1 MMERKL
7 SSRTEPLMEGRV
19 GKGGM
24 FEDLKKVRVRIAG
37 WKELSLV
44 DIIGEP
50 SFTIWFNYC
59 NLRCPWCQNSHVVR
73 GEITTEVEV
82 GELVNLIEDNSKL
95 VRYVHAT
102 GGEPTLQP
110 DGLEALFLLS
120 KQVGEKISLST
131 NGTNSEVIKRMIDVG
146 LDHLAL
152 DLKGPIR
159 NPERYASIVGL
170 DPGEGERLT
179 KAVDSSIKMGI
190 KDVPFVE
197 IRTTLVPTLLSAE
210 DVIQMA
216 EYLSELA
223 LNSKGRVVYVIQQ
236 YIPSE
241 TLIDPAFRSVKK
253 VPASLLIELG
263 KVIREKTELKEVYV
277 RAIELGTVKV

>member
-1 MMERKL
+1 MERKL
-7 SSRTEPLMEGRV
+7 SSRIELLMEGRV

-24 FEDLKKVRVRIAG
+24 LEDLKKVKVRVAG

-73 GEITTEVEV
+73 GEITREVEV
-82 GELVNLIEDNSKL
+82 GELVNLIEENSKL
-95 VRYVHAT
+95 VKYVHAT

-131 NGTNSEVIKRMIDVG
+131 NGTNSEVIKRMINIG

-152 DLKGPIR
+152 DLKGPIK

-170 DPGEGERLT
+170 DPSEGERLT

-190 KDVPFVE
+190 RDVPFVE

-210 DVIQMA
+210 DVLQMA
-216 EYLSELA
+216 KYLSELS

-253 VPASLLIELG
+253 VPASFLTELG
-263 KVIREKTELKEVYV
+263 KTIREKTGLKEVYV
-277 RAIELGTVKV
+277 RAIEFGTVKV

>member
-1 MMERKL
+1 MEG
-7 SSRTEPLMEGRV
+7 GRV

-24 FEDLKKVRVRIAG
+24 LEDLKKVKVKVAG

-73 GEITTEVEV
+73 GEITREVEV
-82 GELVNLIEDNSKL
+82 GELVNLIEENSKL
-95 VRYVHAT
+95 VKYVHAT

-131 NGTNSEVIKRMIDVG
+131 NGTNSEVIKRMINIG

-152 DLKGPIR
+152 DLKGPIK
-159 NPERYASIVGL
+159 NPERYACIVGL
-170 DPGEGERLT
+170 DPSEGERLT
-179 KAVDSSIKMGI
+179 KVVDSSIKMGI
-190 KDVPFVE
+190 RDVPFVE

-210 DVIQMA
+210 DVLQMA
-216 EYLSELA
+216 KYLSELS

-253 VPASLLIELG
+253 VPASFLTELG
-263 KVIREKTELKEVYV
+263 KTIREKTGLKEVYV
-277 RAIELGTVKV
+277 RAIEFGTVKV

>member
-1 MMERKL
+1 MERKL
-7 SSRTEPLMEGRV
+7 SSRTELLMEGRV

-24 FEDLKKVRVRIAG
+24 LEDLKKVKVRVAG

-73 GEITTEVEV
+73 GEITREVEV
-82 GELVNLIEDNSKL
+82 GELVNLIEENSKL
-95 VRYVHAT
+95 VKYVHAT

-131 NGTNSEVIKRMIDVG
+131 NGTDSEVIKRMINIG

-152 DLKGPIR
+152 DLKGPIK

-170 DPGEGERLT
+170 DPSEGERLT
-179 KAVDSSIKMGI
+179 RAVDSSIKMGI
-190 KDVPFVE
+190 RDVPFVE
-197 IRTTLVPTLLSAE
+197 IRTTLVPMLLSAE
-210 DVIQMA
+210 DVLQMA
-216 EYLSELA
+216 EYVSKLA

-253 VPASLLIELG
+253 VPASFLTELG
-263 KVIREKTELKEVYV
+263 KTIREKTGLKEVYV
-277 RAIELGTVKV
+277 RAIEFGTVKV

>member
-1 MMERKL
+1 
-7 SSRTEPLMEGRV
+7 MEGRV

-24 FEDLKKVRVRIAG
+24 LEDLKKVKVRVAG

-73 GEITTEVEV
+73 GEITREVEV
-82 GELVNLIEDNSKL
+82 GELVNLIEENSKL
-95 VRYVHAT
+95 VKYVHAT

-131 NGTNSEVIKRMIDVG
+131 NGTDSEVIKRMINIG

-152 DLKGPIR
+152 DLKGPIK

-170 DPGEGERLT
+170 DPSEGERLT
-179 KAVDSSIKMGI
+179 RAVDSSIKMGI
-190 KDVPFVE
+190 RDVPFVE
-197 IRTTLVPTLLSAE
+197 IRTTLVPMLLSAE
-210 DVIQMA
+210 DVLQMA
-216 EYLSELA
+216 KYLSELA

-253 VPASLLIELG
+253 VPASFLTELG
-263 KVIREKTELKEVYV
+263 KTIREKTGLKEVYV
-277 RAIELGTVKV
+277 RAIEFGTVKV

>member
-1 MMERKL
+1 MERRL
-7 SSRTEPLMEGRV
+7 SSRIELLMEGGRV

-24 FEDLKKVRVRIAG
+24 LEDLKKVKVRVAG

-73 GEITTEVEV
+73 GEITREVEV
-82 GELVNLIEDNSKL
+82 GELVNLIEENSKL
-95 VRYVHAT
+95 VKYVHAT

-131 NGTNSEVIKRMIDVG
+131 NGTNSEVIKRMINIG

-152 DLKGPIR
+152 DLKGPIK
-159 NPERYASIVGL
+159 NPERYACIVGL
-170 DPGEGERLT
+170 DPSEGERLT
-179 KAVDSSIKMGI
+179 KVVDSSIKMGI
-190 KDVPFVE
+190 RDVPFVE

-210 DVIQMA
+210 DVLQMA
-216 EYLSELA
+216 KYLSELS

-253 VPASLLIELG
+253 VPASFLTELG
-263 KVIREKTELKEVYV
+263 KTIREKTGLKEVYV
-277 RAIELGTVKV
+277 RAIEFGTVKV

>member
-1 MMERKL
+1 MLERRL
-7 SSRTEPLMEGRV
+7 SSRIELLMEGRV

-24 FEDLKKVRVRIAG
+24 LEDLKKVKVRVAG

-73 GEITTEVEV
+73 GEITREVKV
-82 GELVNLIEDNSKL
+82 GELVNLIEENSKL
-95 VRYVHAT
+95 VKYVHAT

-131 NGTNSEVIKRMIDVG
+131 NGTNSEVIKRMINIG

-152 DLKGPIR
+152 DLKGPIK
-159 NPERYASIVGL
+159 NSERYASIVGL
-170 DPGEGERLT
+170 DPSEGERLT

-190 KDVPFVE
+190 RDVPFVE

-210 DVIQMA
+210 DVLHMA
-216 EYLSELA
+216 KYLSELS

-253 VPASLLIELG
+253 VPASFLIELG
-263 KVIREKTELKEVYV
+263 KTIREKTGLKEVYV
-277 RAIELGTVKV
+277 RAIEFGTVKV

>member
-1 MMERKL
+1 MLERRL
-7 SSRTEPLMEGRV
+7 SSRIELLMEGRV

-24 FEDLKKVRVRIAG
+24 LEDLKKVKVRVAG

-73 GEITTEVEV
+73 GEITREVEV
-82 GELVNLIEDNSKL
+82 GELVNLIEENSKL
-95 VRYVHAT
+95 VKYVHAT

-131 NGTNSEVIKRMIDVG
+131 NGTDSEVIKRMINIG

-152 DLKGPIR
+152 DLKGPIK

-170 DPGEGERLT
+170 DPSEGERLT
-179 KAVDSSIKMGI
+179 RAVDSSIKMGI
-190 KDVPFVE
+190 RDVPFVE
-197 IRTTLVPTLLSAE
+197 IRTTLVPTLLSTE
-210 DVIQMA
+210 DVLQMA
-216 EYLSELA
+216 KYLSELA

-253 VPASLLIELG
+253 VPASFLTELG
-263 KVIREKTELKEVYV
+263 KTIREKTGLKEVYV
-277 RAIELGTVKV
+277 RAIEFGTVKV

>member
-1 MMERKL
+1 
-7 SSRTEPLMEGRV
+7 MEGRV

-24 FEDLKKVRVRIAG
+24 QGDLRRVKVRVAG

-59 NLRCPWCQNSHVVR
+59 NLRCPWCQNSHVVTGKVMR
-73 GEITTEVEV
+73 EVEV
-82 GELVNLIEDNSKL
+82 GELVDLVVENSKL
-95 VRYVHAT
+95 VKYVHVT

-120 KQVGEKISLST
+120 KKAGEKISLDT
-131 NGTNSEVIKRMIDVG
+131 NGTNCDVIRKVIRLG

-152 DLKGPIR
+152 DLKGPIG
-159 NPERYASIVGL
+159 NPEKYAAITGL
-170 DPGEGERLT
+170 DPARGRELVES
-179 KAVDSSIKMGI
+179 VDLSLRMGI

-197 IRTTLVPTLLSAE
+197 IRTTFVPTLLNKE
-210 DVIQMA
+210 DVLRMA
-216 EYLSELA
+216 DYVSELA
-223 LNSKGRVVYVIQQ
+223 SSSKNRIAYVIQQ

-241 TLIDPAFRSVKK
+241 TLIDPTFLSVEK
-253 VPASLLIELG
+253 VPASFLIKLG
-263 KVIREKTELKEVYV
+263 KAVKERTKLEEVYV
-277 RAIELGTVKV
+277 RAIEFGTVKV

>member
-1 MMERKL
+1 MERRL
-7 SSRTEPLMEGRV
+7 SSRIELLMEGGRV

-24 FEDLKKVRVRIAG
+24 LEDLKKVKVKVAG

-73 GEITTEVEV
+73 GEITREVEV
-82 GELVNLIEDNSKL
+82 GELVNLIEENSKL
-95 VRYVHAT
+95 VKYVHAT

-131 NGTNSEVIKRMIDVG
+131 NGTNSEVIKRMINIG

-152 DLKGPIR
+152 DLKGPIK
-159 NPERYASIVGL
+159 NPERYACIVGL
-170 DPGEGERLT
+170 DPSEGERLT
-179 KAVDSSIKMGI
+179 KVVDSSIKMGI
-190 KDVPFVE
+190 RDVPFVE

-210 DVIQMA
+210 DVLQMA
-216 EYLSELA
+216 KYLSELS

-253 VPASLLIELG
+253 VPASFLTELG
-263 KVIREKTELKEVYV
+263 KTIREKTGLKEVYV
-277 RAIELGTVKV
+277 RAIEFGTVKV

>member
-7 SSRTEPLMEGRV
+7 SSKTELLMEGRV

-24 FEDLKKVRVRIAG
+24 LEDLKRVRVKVAG

-50 SFTIWFNYC
+50 SFTVWFNYC
-59 NLRCPWCQNSHVVR
+59 NLRCPWCQNSHVVT
-73 GEITTEVEV
+73 GKITMEKEV
-82 GELVNLIEDNSKL
+82 GELVHLIEENSKL
-95 VRYVHAT
+95 VKYVHVT

-110 DGLEALFLLS
+110 DGLKALFLLS
-120 KQVGEKISLST
+120 KRVGEKISLST
-131 NGTNSEVIKRMIDVG
+131 NGTNPEVVKEVIELG

-152 DLKGPIR
+152 DLKGPIS
-159 NPERYASIVGL
+159 NPEKYASIVGL
-170 DPGEGERLT
+170 DPGKGELLA

-197 IRTTLVPTLLSAE
+197 IRTTLVPTLLNAE
-210 DVIQMA
+210 DILHLAKYV
-216 EYLSELA
+216 SELA
-223 LNSKGRVVYVIQQ
+223 FNSRGRVVYVIQQ

-241 TLIDPAFRSVKK
+241 TLIDPAFMSVKK
-253 VPASLLIELG
+253 VPAPFLIELG
-263 KVIREKTELKEVYV
+263 KAIKEKTEIIEVYV
-277 RAIELGTVKV
+277 RAIELGTVKI

>member
-1 MMERKL
+1 MERKL

>member
-1 MMERKL
+1 MEG
-7 SSRTEPLMEGRV
+7 GRV

-24 FEDLKKVRVRIAG
+24 LEDLKKVKVRVAG

-73 GEITTEVEV
+73 GEITREVEV
-82 GELVNLIEDNSKL
+82 GELVNLIEENSKL
-95 VRYVHAT
+95 VKYVHAT

-131 NGTNSEVIKRMIDVG
+131 NGTNSEVIKRMINIG

-152 DLKGPIR
+152 DLKGPIK
-159 NPERYASIVGL
+159 NPERYACIVGL
-170 DPGEGERLT
+170 DPSEGERLT
-179 KAVDSSIKMGI
+179 KVVDSSIKMGI
-190 KDVPFVE
+190 RDVPFVE

-210 DVIQMA
+210 DVLQMA
-216 EYLSELA
+216 KYLSELS

-253 VPASLLIELG
+253 VPASFLTELG
-263 KVIREKTELKEVYV
+263 KTIREKTGLKEVYV
-277 RAIELGTVKV
+277 RAIEFGTVKV

>member
-7 SSRTEPLMEGRV
+7 SSRIELLMEGRV

-24 FEDLKKVRVRIAG
+24 LEDLKKVKVRVAG

-73 GEITTEVEV
+73 GEITREVEV
-82 GELVNLIEDNSKL
+82 GELVNLIEENSKL
-95 VRYVHAT
+95 VKYVHAT

-131 NGTNSEVIKRMIDVG
+131 NGTNSEVIKRMINIG

-152 DLKGPIR
+152 DLKGPIK

-170 DPGEGERLT
+170 DPSEGERLT

-190 KDVPFVE
+190 RDVPFVE

-210 DVIQMA
+210 DVLQMA
-216 EYLSELA
+216 KYLSELS

-253 VPASLLIELG
+253 VPASFLTELG
-263 KVIREKTELKEVYV
+263 KTIREKTGLKEVYV
-277 RAIELGTVKV
+277 RAIEFGTVKV